1 MPTYWSGSADQWA
14 LIGEIQYLKRQVIG
28 VTGMDA
34 IRSDQYVMTNPVT
47 GMDVPKA
54 DLIYASRHMA
64 EIFSS
69 GMIREDR
76 WAFLWYH

>member
-1 MPTYWSGSADQWA
+1 MAYWEGSPEQWA
-14 LIGEIQYLKRQVIG
+14 LIGEIQQLKRSFIG

-47 GMDVPKA
+47 GRDVPQK
-54 DLIYASRHMA
+54 DLIYASKHIA
-64 EIFSS
+64 QIYAS